1 MALDPRALLDGLD
14 VGVVVIAPD
23 WTIAEWSAPAA
34 HLTGIPADRMLGQ
47 NFWVAFPAA
56 RTGTVERVLHEVLQD
71 GVPRSFVAP
80 GRGSDLQGM
89 VFDARATRGPRNH
102 LVLLFRQMPPDVAQD
117 SHAGHLLTAVET
129 ERRLYKQL
137 FTALP
142 GPALVLTVDG
152 QILDANPEAA
162 ALLGVP
168 HPPAL
173 HGRALTDWAMP
184 DQRAAFGK
192 ALRDAVTHRQE
203 FRLSLEFAGESAREV
218 EAVIDNVD
226 PEDAAAKLLF
236 FATDVSREVL
246 LQQKLFKAD
255 RLAQL
260 GALVSGVAHELNNPL
275 AAIAAF
281 AELLA
286 TGAQDPDLKESGQ
299 LIHTEA
305 MRAGRVVQTLLDFAR
320 QRARVRQ
327 PVDLLEVVERVLALQ
342 RNALKKARVK
352 VEVTLPADLPD
363 VTGDPQELQQVV
375 LNAVVNAQ
383 QAIEQTGRPGKLSV
397 YARRL
402 DDHVGLVFE
411 DTGPGVPPE
420 LLDRIFE
427 PFFTTKGDAG
437 TGLGLAISLG
447 IVKAMGGRLY
457 MHNLEGGGAR
467 LSVELPTVAAPPA
480 EPDRAGFRGPARP
493 LSVLIVEDEG
503 SVRRG
508 MELMAQRLGHRVT
521 SAAGFEDALRHLAE
535 RARYDALLVD
545 VHLDEAHTGFDLFEA
560 LRLEGRGLDHHVVFT
575 TGDSISARTRDALQR
590 SERPVLRKPFNLE
603 ELREILD
610 RVAGE

>member
-1 MALDPRALLDGLD
+1 MALHSRMDGLD
-14 VGVVVIAPD
+14 VGVAVIAPD
-23 WTIAEWSAPAA
+23 WTIAQWSAPAA
-34 HLTGIPADRMLGQ
+34 HLTGIPADRMVGR
-47 NFWVAFPAA
+47 NFWLAFPAA
-56 RTGTVERVLHEVLQD
+56 PSSTIERLLQEVLQD
-71 GVPRSFVAP
+71 GVTRSFVAP
-80 GRGSDLQGM
+80 GRSDLQGR
-89 VFDARATRGPRNH
+89 VFEAQVTRGAGNH
-102 LVLLFRQMPPDVAQD
+102 LILRFRETRVHAEQD
-117 SHAGHLLTAVET
+117 AGAGHLLTAVDT

-142 GPALVLTVDG
+142 TPALVLTVDG

-168 HPPAL
+168 SLPAL
-173 HGRALTDWAMP
+173 RGRALADWAMP
-184 DQRAAFGK
+184 DQRAAFAK
-192 ALRDAVTHRQE
+192 ALRDAVTRRQA
-203 FRLSLEFAGESAREV
+203 FRLSLEFAGEPAREV
-218 EAVIDNVD
+218 EAVIDNLD
-226 PEDAAAKLLF
+226 PEDTVAKLLF

-246 LQQKLFKAD
+246 LQQKLLKAD

-286 TGAQDPDLKESGQ
+286 TGAGDPDLKESGQ
-299 LIHTEA
+299 LIHMEA

-320 QRARVRQ
+320 QR
-327 PVDLLEVVERVLALQ
+327 
-342 RNALKKARVK
+342 ARVK

-397 YARRL
+397 YARRI
-402 DDHVGLVFE
+402 DDHVALAFE

-420 LLDRIFE
+420 ILDRIFE
-427 PFFTTKGDAG
+427 PFFTTKGEAG

-467 LSVELPTVAAPPA
+467 LSVELPTVAAPAA
-480 EPDRAGFRGPARP
+480 EVERAGFRGPARP
-493 LSVLIVEDEG
+493 LSILVVEDEG

-508 MELMAQRLGHRVT
+508 MELMAERLGHRVT
-521 SAAGFEDALRHLAE
+521 SAAGFEDALRHLGD
-535 RARYDALLVD
+535 RTRYDALLVD

-575 TGDSISARTRDALQR
+575 TGDSISPRTRDALQR
-590 SERPVLRKPFNLE
+590 AERPVLRKPFNLE